1 MLPKH
6 SSQTWPELQPLINMN
21 KKSKLCELD
30 ITAVQPGHTIDCRDI
45 IGTPTQPNSYCVYSK
60 HSINNRRN

>member
-1 MLPKH
+1 
-6 SSQTWPELQPLINMN
+6 MN